1 MPPARVTVLLPCHS
15 LEDFPTWSESKEAE
29 DLLAVWTAAWHPAV
43 IAAAGMP
50 GWASIERSFDPDDTG
65 IAVVPPAF
73 DHRLDTALLEHE
85 ASCSGE
91 TASGLIR
98 GVATRPE
105 LLGELGSR
113 LSFDAAAAGELPQE
127 LVEEF
132 EAVGMAWLLSELLA
146 RRMRSDSCDLDA
158 SFAESLR
165 GAAQAAVRGDGNP
178 AEGLDACHRQLESAR
193 ARFYP
198 VDIWLV
204 DLVLL
209 AETTLDERLV
219 EELDAPVP
227 VAMLAPGE
235 LIDRLGATRPD
246 LAVRFREARE
256 AGQVAAVG
264 GMWDELPLAG
274 RSPEELL
281 ASFRRGHEAWS
292 RHGGGPP
299 TVFGRRTG
307 GSSAILPQLLSGLGY
322 EAAIW
327 NLFDGEPLPD
337 PGASRITWEGTGGA
351 SIEAI
356 AKVPLDARDAAT
368 VIGLTDRLGDAM
380 DHDHTAVL
388 AFAHFAGTASRW
400 HRLLRRFAA
409 RGTALGR
416 FVTPQ
421 QLLAETAGTG
431 LPVAFEP
438 DAFRAAIPAASAE
451 NDPIDVARV
460 AAAREAAGIVAAR
473 DRLDD
478 LPPQRLTPRP
488 VERPAPEPPQSPG
501 WLGSIGRM
509 LSRSKRDDPR
519 RDYLLDNGLLR
530 VRIHPRTGGL
540 LSLRPSGH
548 EANRLSQKLSIRSTR
563 PAQSRWEDPLER
575 SDYAEMV
582 AELIEP
588 ISGESPGFES
598 RGRLL
603 AADSRELARFRQ
615 RTLLPEGAPWA
626 ILEIELDLA
635 EPIHGKL
642 LESYAACRFA
652 WNENESIELH
662 RSLHTQSVATQR
674 GAFTAEHF
682 VELCDDASPGPG
694 RGRATILTL
703 GLPWHLRST
712 PHMLDTIL
720 LGEGH
725 RRGSFRL
732 AVAADLEAPWEAAI
746 ELIASGAGRHAP
758 RGIATDPQ
766 IRVTGGEP
774 VNVDGRLVGAVF
786 GLLESAGRRIEAAV
800 ELASEPVAAWRR
812 DARGNR
818 GEPIEIRGRTLR
830 LPLARYEWAFVEV
843 HWLPAAIQG
852 AEQT

>member
-15 LEDFPTWSESKEAE
+15 LEDFPTWSESREAE

-50 GWASIERSFDPDDTG
+50 GWASIERSFDPEEAG
-65 IAVVPPAF
+65 IAMVPPAF

-85 ASCSGE
+85 AACSGE
-91 TASGLIR
+91 ADVGLIR
-98 GVATRPE
+98 GIATPPE
-105 LLGELGSR
+105 LLAELASR
-113 LSFDAAAAGELPQE
+113 LPFDAAAAGELPEE

-132 EAVGMAWLLSELLA
+132 EAVGMAWLISELLA

-158 SFAESLR
+158 SFAEPLL
-165 GAAQAAVRGDGNP
+165 AAARAAVSGDGDP

-198 VDIWLV
+198 VDIWLL

-209 AETTLDERLV
+209 AETTLGERLV
-219 EELDAPVP
+219 EELESPVP

-246 LAVRFREARE
+246 LAARFREARE
-256 AGQVAAVG
+256 AGRIAAVG
-264 GMWDELPLAG
+264 GMWDDLPLAG

-281 ASFRRGHEAWS
+281 ASFHRGHEAWS

-368 VIGLTDRLGDAM
+368 VIGLTERLGDAM

-438 DAFRAAIPAASAE
+438 DAFRAAVPVASAE
-451 NDPIDVARV
+451 SDPIDVARV

-473 DRLDD
+473 ERLDG
-478 LPPQRLTPRP
+478 LFPQRLAPQA
-488 VERPAPEPPQSPG
+488 VDRPAPEAQQSPG
-501 WLGSIGRM
+501 WLASIGQI
-509 LSRSKRDDPR
+509 LSPSTRNDRTR
-519 RDYLLDNGLLR
+519 EHVLDNGLLR

-540 LSLRPSGH
+540 LSLRPSAD
-548 EANRLSQKLSIRSTR
+548 EPNRLSQKLSIRSTR
-563 PAQSRWEDPLER
+563 PAQTRWEDPLDR

-582 AELIEP
+582 AEVIEP
-588 ISGESPGFES
+588 IAGEPAGFES

-635 EPIHGKL
+635 EPIQGKL
-642 LESYAACRFA
+642 LEAYAACRFA
-652 WNENESIELH
+652 WNENESIELR

-682 VELCDDASPGPG
+682 VELCDDSLPAST

-732 AVAADLEAPWEAAI
+732 AVAADLEAPWEAAV
-746 ELIASGAGRHAP
+746 ELTAGGTGQYAS

-766 IRVTGGEP
+766 VRITGGEP

-786 GLLESAGRRIEAAV
+786 GLLESAGRRIEAVV
-800 ELASEPVAAWRR
+800 ELASEPVAVWRR
-812 DARGNR
+812 DASGNR
-818 GEPIEIRGRTLR
+818 GEPLEIRGRTFQ

-843 HWLPAAIQG
+843 HWLPAAIPG
-852 AEQT
+852 AEPT